1 MVGNKNV
8 SMSKYLM
15 EKLEVQVYYLKY
27 PTFEI
32 HIFHC
37 ISQYLN
43 FPLLSS
49 DNNAGSI
56 FEKERQFQILGQYS
70 GRYVFQKS
78 DA

>member
-1 MVGNKNV
+1 
-8 SMSKYLM
+8 M
-15 EKLEVQVYYLKY
+15 EQLQVYYFKY

-37 ISQYLN
+37 IFHYSN

-49 DNNAGSI
+49 GKHASSM
-56 FEKERQFQILGQYS
+56 FVKERQIQILGKYS

-78 DA
+78 DT